1 MIKLMGQVL
10 FSKIVEIIIHGEYI
24 GNGKQVI
31 QPIVLNFQLQEV
43 H

>member
-1 MIKLMGQVL
+1 MEQVS

-24 GNGKQVI
+24 ENGKQVM
-31 QPIVLNFQLQEV
+31 QQIVLNFQLQEV